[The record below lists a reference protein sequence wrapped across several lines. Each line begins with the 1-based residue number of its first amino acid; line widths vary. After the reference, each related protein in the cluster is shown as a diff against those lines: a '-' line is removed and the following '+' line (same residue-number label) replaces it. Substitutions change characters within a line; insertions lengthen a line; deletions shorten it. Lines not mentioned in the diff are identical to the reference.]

1 MEVLPQ
7 PESPLERLMAQYGDS
22 LLRTC
27 WMMLNDRDLA
37 RDAAQETFLKAYRAL
52 PTLREGKT
60 EKAWLMQIAVNVCRD
75 MRRGFWFRRIDRR
88 LTPDDL
94 PETAREDE
102 RPDPAPFLAVM
113 SLPAKDRETVV
124 LHYYQGL
131 SLAEIAKLTEVPAS
145 TVRARLARAKKK
157 LHRKLEGWYYDE

>member
-1 MEVLPQ
+1 
-7 PESPLERLMAQYGDS
+7 
-22 LLRTC
+22 
-27 WMMLNDRDLA
+27 
-37 RDAAQETFLKAYRAL
+37 
-52 PTLREGKT
+52 
-60 EKAWLMQIAVNVCRD
+60 

-88 LTPDDL
+88 ITPDDL

-124 LHYYQGL
+124 LHYYQGFAL
-131 SLAEIAKLTEVPAS
+131 TEIAKLTEVPAS